1 MEYRHLKLEKD
12 GHILT
17 CRMSNPPDQTLT
29 LRMIGEL
36 HHLMNEIAHDKSIRV
51 FLCTGEDN
59 TFLRWVQLTELQD
72 EAVKGAGNKGAMEE
86 PDTPEGEQL
95 MLLSQ
100 YHNYLGALHQL
111 AMRIQGMPFVT
122 VAAINGNVGG
132 GGCEFSLA
140 FDFRLMKDIPEA
152 TFALPQS
159 SFGIVPGGGGVYY
172 ALQNMGRAR
181 ALDLLLHGDFI
192 PAAEALELGMVSRV
206 FSAETYDADVQAFVE
221 NFAKR
226 APLSMRIIKEM
237 VNEATRPG
245 MLESHVREQ
254 DGLRKTIYSEDFQH
268 AISMWI
274 NNPSFDD
281 YKPVFKGK

>member
-1 MEYRHLKLEKD
+1 MKYRHLKLEKED
-12 GHILT
+12 HILT

-36 HHLMNEIAHDKSIRV
+36 HHLMNNIEHDDSIRV
-51 FLCTGEDN
+51 LVCTGENN
-59 TFLRWVQLTELQD
+59 TFLKWVQLTELQD
-72 EAVKGAGNKGAMEE
+72 EAVKGAGHQSEMEE

-100 YHNYLGALHQL
+100 YHNYIGALHQL
-111 AMRIQGMPFVT
+111 AMRIQGLPFVT

-172 ALQNMGRAR
+172 TLQNLGRAR
-181 ALDLLLHGDFI
+181 TLDLLLHGDFI
-192 PAAEALELGMVSRV
+192 PAPKALELGMVSRLYA
-206 FSAETYDADVQAFVE
+206 AETYDADVRAFVE

-237 VNEATRPG
+237 VNAATREG
-245 MLESHVREQ
+245 MVESHIREQ
-254 DGLRKTIYSEDFQH
+254 DGLRKTIYSEDFKH

-274 NNPSFDD
+274 NNPDFDA
-281 YKPVFKGK
+281 YKPNFKGK

>member
-1 MEYRHLKLEKD
+1 MEYKHLKLEREE
-12 GHILT
+12 HILT

-36 HHLMNEIAHDKSIRV
+36 HHLMNSIEKDETIRV
-51 FLCTGEDN
+51 LHCTGENN

-72 EAVKGAGNKGAMEE
+72 EAVKGADHQSAMKEPETKAEE
-86 PDTPEGEQL
+86 EL

-100 YHNYLGALHQL
+100 YPNYIGALHQL
-111 AMRIQGMPFVT
+111 AMRIQNLPCVT

-172 ALQNMGRAR
+172 ALQNLGRAR
-181 ALDLLLHGDFI
+181 TLDLLLHGDFI
-192 PAAEALELGMVSRV
+192 PAQVALEIGMVSRLY
-206 FSAETYDADVQAFVE
+206 SAETYDDDVRAFVE
-221 NFAKR
+221 NFANR
-226 APLSMRIIKEM
+226 APKSMRIIKKL
-237 VNEATRPG
+237 VNEATRAG
-245 MLESHVREQ
+245 MVESHIREQ
-254 DGLRKTIYSEDFQH
+254 DGLRETIYSEDFKN
-268 AISMWI
+268 AIAMWI
-274 NNPSFDD
+274 SNPSFDA
-281 YKPVFKGK
+281 YKPVFKDE